1 MATTKRVSK
10 RAISKRAIA
19 DFIHKWEKLTTNVA
33 RNAAELPA
41 HVPQYAAPL
50 LEVLASLQE
59 IEAAKQNRRALKQQE
74 VKDSTELLRRGQDL
88 AEKLQSVIIGHH
100 GRSSERLVGY
110 GLKPRRP
117 RRSRPSGTTPEPD
130 APGEPPEEKPE
141 PQAGQPSKPAEQVT
155 EGAQTPEAAEQPKPE
170 DPAPAPQS
178 NPAPQST

>member
-10 RAISKRAIA
+10 RAIA
-19 DFIHKWEKLTTNVA
+19 DFLHKWEKLTTNVA

-41 HVPQYAAPL
+41 HVPQYTAPL

-59 IEAAKQNRRALKQQE
+59 IEAAKQNRRAVKQQE
-74 VKDSTELLRRGQDL
+74 VKDSNELLRTGQDL

-100 GRSSERLVGY
+100 GRSSEKLVGY

-117 RRSRPSGTTPEPD
+117 RRSRPRGGTPEPED
-130 APGEPPEEKPE
+130 PGKPPEEKPE

-155 EGAQTPEAAEQPKPE
+155 QGQQTWEAAEQPKPE
-170 DPAPAPQS
+170 APAPQS